1 MDASSSIRELKIKTG
16 IVKRMT
22 KEKAAY
28 IKEVEIEKE
37 RLVKM
42 KDAGKDEYQVKRQ
55 EEVIAES
62 LSMIPHAH
70 KKLLTAYS
78 DLKEALDAAQFLSE
92 REEYLAA
99 QEVLKDAA
107 ASLETS

>member
-1 MDASSSIRELKIKTG
+1 MDAASIRELKIKTG

-28 IKEVEIEKE
+28 IKEVEVERE

-42 KDAGKDEYQVKRQ
+42 KDTGKDEYELKRQ

-62 LSMIPHAH
+62 LSMIPHTH

-78 DLKEALDAAQFLSE
+78 DLKEALDAAQHLSE
-92 REEYLAA
+92 SEEYLAA
-99 QEVLKDAA
+99 QGVLKDAQ
-107 ASLETS
+107 ASLEAS

>member
-22 KEKAAY
+22 KEKASY

-42 KDAGKDEYQVKRQ
+42 KDAGKDEYEVKRQ

-62 LSMIPHAH
+62 FSMIPHSH

-107 ASLETS
+107 KSLETS